1 MAKKY
6 NTHRISKRKT
16 YTVNEIAA
24 LFDIHTKTIHLW
36 STQGLRAVEGSFPHL
51 IPGEELARFLDE
63 RQNKRKC
70 KLAVDELY
78 CVKCQQARKG
88 LPDTIDIIVTQKRMG
103 GGKTFIIKK
112 ARCEICGGKMNRFDA
127 QATRAVVELLGT
139 EVSLTNVDI
148 KQAKV

>member
-36 STQGLRAVEGSFPHL
+36 SAQGLEAVEGSFPHL
-51 IPGEELARFLDE
+51 IPGEELARFLDQ
-63 RQNKRKC
+63 RQNKQKC
-70 KLAVDELY
+70 KLAADELY

-88 LPDTIDIIVTQKRMG
+88 LAHTLNTVISDKKMG
-103 GGKTFIIKK
+103 KGKTFIILK
-112 ARCEICGGKMNRFDA
+112 ARCEVCGGKMNRFGA
-127 QATRAVVELLGT
+127 QPTTAVVELLGT
-139 EVSLTNVDI
+139 EVNLTNVDI
-148 KQAKV
+148 KQTKL